1 MLRIVSK
8 LAWASLLATFVA
20 GLFLAA
26 LAGHA
31 AAAQNAH
38 AGPVTGVIDGV
49 TFETDQYYVHGWACQ
64 EGQRGSVDVHL
75 YADHS
80 AYEKPAGTF
89 VTAGTA
95 NLDNEPAVDREC
107 RDADGG
113 KHRFKIALPN
123 QLMRTFEGKKLYAHG
138 IAIAGNVEN
147 SAIAGSGRFQFP
159 KPAWPAEPP
168 TPNLP

>member
-1 MLRIVSK
+1 MLRIVPKVPWS
-8 LAWASLLATFVA
+8 SLLAVFVV
-20 GLFLAA
+20 GLSFGTLACR
-26 LAGHA
+26 A

-49 TFETDQYYVHGWACQ
+49 RFESDQYYVFGWACQ

-75 YADHS
+75 YAEHS

-95 NLDNEPAVDREC
+95 NLANEPAVDRAC
-107 RDADGG
+107 HDADGG

-123 QLMRTFEGKKLYAHG
+123 QLMRTFEGKKLFAHG
-138 IAIAGNVEN
+138 IAITGNV
-147 SAIAGSGRFQFP
+147 
-159 KPAWPAEPP
+159 
-168 TPNLP
+168 